1 MWRQRIGQTW
11 TVMTILLFQLVF
23 VSGAAWA
30 DAFEPGGTFTDE
42 DGSVFEGA
50 IEAIAADRI
59 TFGCNP
65 PGNYLFCVDDPVT
78 RGQMSGFLV
87 RALDLPPTTTD
98 FFSDD
103 SGSVFEGAINSLA
116 DAGITRGCNPPE
128 NTMFCPDRTLNRGE
142 MAAFMA
148 RAFDLPAS
156 SLDHFDDDNGSVFEG
171 AINSMADAEITLGCN
186 PPANTNFCPGSSITR
201 GQMAAFLTRAP
212 ELGLT
217 LMTPPPPT
225 RVPVLS
231 IINGDTIN
239 VSLDGVNQPVWL
251 IGIEAPEVA
260 DPCFEEA
267 TEALSALVAGTT
279 VRIDTDLSDRDS
291 LDQLL
296 RYVFLPDG
304 TFVNAE
310 MVEAGRAKAANV
322 PPDSEFAGLFAL
334 LEDQA
339 QAADRGMWDTG
350 GCDILP

>member
-78 RGQMSGFLV
+78 RGQMSGLLV

-142 MAAFMA
+142 MARVHGAGVRSASVLA
-148 RAFDLPAS
+148 RPF
-156 SLDHFDDDNGSVFEG
+156 
-171 AINSMADAEITLGCN
+171 
-186 PPANTNFCPGSSITR
+186 R
-201 GQMAAFLTRAP
+201 R
-212 ELGLT
+212 
-217 LMTPPPPT
+217 
-225 RVPVLS
+225 
-231 IINGDTIN
+231 
-239 VSLDGVNQPVWL
+239 
-251 IGIEAPEVA
+251 
-260 DPCFEEA
+260 
-267 TEALSALVAGTT
+267 
-279 VRIDTDLSDRDS
+279 
-291 LDQLL
+291 
-296 RYVFLPDG
+296 
-304 TFVNAE
+304 
-310 MVEAGRAKAANV
+310 
-322 PPDSEFAGLFAL
+322 
-334 LEDQA
+334 
-339 QAADRGMWDTG
+339 
-350 GCDILP
+350 